1 MLNFEW
7 DPKKAQSNLD
17 KHGVA
22 FEEAATVFGDPLSL
36 TIGDPDHSEGEERF
50 ILLGQ
55 AITNRLIVVVHIE
68 QHDRIRIISARMA
81 TKQENR
87 TYEEG

>member
-7 DPKKAQSNLD
+7 DPNKAQSNLD

-22 FEEAATVFGDPLSL
+22 FEQAATVFGDPLSL
-36 TIGDPDHSEGEERF
+36 TIGDPEHSEGEERF

-55 AITNRLIVVVHIE
+55 AITNRLLVVVHTE
-68 QHDRIRIISARMA
+68 QRDRIRIISARMA

>member
-7 DPKKAQSNLD
+7 DPKKAQANLE

-22 FEEAATVFGDPLSL
+22 FEEATTVFGDPLSL

-81 TKQENR
+81 TKQESR

>member
-1 MLNFEW
+1 M
-7 DPKKAQSNLD
+7 D
-17 KHGVA
+17 KHGIA

-36 TIGDPDHSEGEERF
+36 TIGDPEHSEGP
-50 ILLGQ
+50 
-55 AITNRLIVVVHIE
+55 
-68 QHDRIRIISARMA
+68 DRIRIISAWMA